1 MILSIDS
8 RIIFLAAALGLGL
21 FSQFTKYV
29 ISPGVNLLIDA
40 CVILSIVVSLNRIRF
55 KGRADN
61 LVLMIGIY
69 MFFHFLWQLLTYG
82 YDSAYNYNAYRTIFR
97 GILVYFITKSL
108 LKEANFELNKIF
120 LIGILKFFLVVM
132 FIDVVFEWTL
142 LKVLGISLVG
152 FLPWAPP
159 NMEGNNIFGLYEVS
173 RIPTLLGTPYMISAI
188 CVSLFFLFIHLHQS
202 TSSKSRQNLIFAF
215 FAIFVIFL
223 TYSRLQVL
231 ILECGMIIFIFKKQI
246 SSRGM
251 RIFLIIMSVV
261 LFFTTLAFLILKEE
275 IHFTSNP
282 LILETISQGDFWKNA
297 ADFIVL
303 SSDGIGY
310 LLVGKGGVTGWQQYV
325 GLINVLGIE
334 AGIFEEMLQI
344 YGLIFIL
351 LYYYLLYSVYS
362 KIPSDAPAL
371 KLVLLVYF
379 LSPLHFWTVL
389 NTFHGDYFFLIVAFL
404 SSDVWRKQRSEG
416 Y

>member
-1 MILSIDS
+1 MILNFDS
-8 RIIFLAAALGLGL
+8 RIILLAAALGLGL

-29 ISPGVNLLIDA
+29 ITPEVNLLIDA

-55 KGRADN
+55 KGGVDN

-69 MFFHFLWQLLTYG
+69 MFFHFLWQLETYG

-97 GILVYFITKSL
+97 GILIYFITKSL
-108 LKEANFELNKIF
+108 LKEANFELNKIL
-120 LIGILKFFLVVM
+120 LIGILKCLLVVM
-132 FIDVVFEWTL
+132 FINVVFEWML
-142 LKVLGISLVG
+142 LKVLGVSLVG
-152 FLPWAPP
+152 FLPWVPL
-159 NMEGNNIFGLYEVS
+159 NIEGNNIFGLYAVN
-173 RIPTLLGTPYMISAI
+173 RIPTLLGTPYSISAI

-202 TSSKSRQNLIFAF
+202 TSWKSRQNLIFSF
-215 FAIFVIFL
+215 FAILVVFL
-223 TYSRLQVL
+223 AYSRLQVL
-231 ILECGMIIFIFKKQI
+231 ILVCGIIIFIFKKQT
-246 SSRGM
+246 SSRSM
-251 RIFLIIMSVV
+251 RIFLMIMSAV
-261 LFFTTLAFLILKEE
+261 LFFTILAFMKDD

-282 LILETISQGDFWKNA
+282 LIIEAISQGGFWKNA
-297 ADFIVL
+297 ADFIVI
-303 SSDGIGY
+303 SSDDLGY
-310 LLVGKGGVTGWQQYV
+310 LLIGKGGVTGWQQYV

-334 AGIFEEMLQI
+334 AGIFEEMLQV
-344 YGLIFIL
+344 YGLIFIF